1 MTFNMSSFTP
11 GLPCSF
17 PEESVPS
24 LLARCQSME
33 AQISKLNEEAEA
45 SKKEKAAAL
54 EEVATANLKLQES
67 EKEIEYL
74 RTDLEGLEVYGKV
87 KREEQNS
94 LQSRIAEL
102 ERDRDLKEPLVQVGV
117 SVRLRYLEWAKKRLS
132 GFKRSEL
139 DYPNI
144 QRGNDAAHNAMGEV
158 DVILFQGDILPT
170 TVKTS
175 VTMPFTELYR
185 STPGDYSSQ
194 PRKMLQVINCEGT
207 LRTLNVLNERS
218 RPLALKQLVL
228 DQIDI
233 LKDKYGKLSQESFE
247 ADEDVKRRVT
257 RVIELTKEIID
268 EERDGRPDRLRG
280 KPRSLYHIHLHD

>member
-228 DQIDI
+228 D
-233 LKDKYGKLSQESFE
+233 
-247 ADEDVKRRVT
+247 RH
-257 RVIELTKEIID
+257 
-268 EERDGRPDRLRG
+268 P
-280 KPRSLYHIHLHD
+280 